1 MIFDIFLVTMII
13 ILKLL
18 KKIKMFNN
26 YNLKDANLN
35 NPTIEIN
42 IQNQET
48 KADANE
54 KILEKEITIK

>member
-1 MIFDIFLVTMII
+1 MII